1 MQADTCVAL
10 KILKME
16 KQKKKKKE
24 AARKK
29 TVKEVQKARQLA
41 SRALQQNP
49 PLVYQK
55 IVSQSDFNKRYY
67 NTFNSNLFDD

>member
-1 MQADTCVAL
+1 
-10 KILKME
+10 ME

-49 PLVYQK
+49 
-55 IVSQSDFNKRYY
+55 
-67 NTFNSNLFDD
+67 TFGVPKNCKSK